1 MRVLRL
7 RRCRIVL
14 IMGSI
19 NFFVVNVAVFTNKQA
34 ANAFGERYDDWEVY
48 EREVDEQ

>member
-1 MRVLRL
+1 MKVYVAVCWRSQV
-7 RRCRIVL
+7 
-14 IMGSI
+14 
-19 NFFVVNVAVFTNKQA
+19 VVNVGVFTNKQS

>member
-1 MRVLRL
+1 MTKVYVVVCWREPPV
-7 RRCRIVL
+7 
-14 IMGSI
+14 GEPY
-19 NFFVVNVAVFTNKQA
+19 VVNVGVFTNERS